1 MRIIL
6 GILCATLAA
15 LSAPAQAQNYPSKPV
30 RIIVPYAPGGIVDT
44 SARVVAQKLTE
55 RWGQQ
60 VVVENRPGGNG
71 FIGTTAAAKS
81 PADGY
86 TLLVAHTGEFA
97 VAPAVFPKLPFDL
110 DRDFASITMI
120 TEAPMVIVVNSN
132 TPYKSLPDL
141 IAAAKAKP
149 GTVGVS
155 TPGVA
160 TINHLV
166 LEWMNLVT
174 GAKFLH
180 VPYKGGAP
188 AITATAGGEIPAGK
202 AAMGSAMPHIK
213 SGRVRVLAVTT
224 AERSFVD
231 KSWPTMSEAGVP
243 GVSSSIW
250 AGLFAPKGVP
260 QPIIDKIYADVAE
273 ILKMPDVRER
283 FAAGGGVTVGMPPLQ
298 FATSIHKELASLS
311 VVVAKAG
318 VKPE

>member
-1 MRIIL
+1 MRLIL
-6 GILCATLAA
+6 GLACAVLMAW
-15 LSAPAQAQNYPSKPV
+15 SSQAQSQGYPTKPV

-44 SARVVAQKLTE
+44 SARVVGQKLSE
-55 RWGQQ
+55 KWGQQ

-71 FIGTTAAAKS
+71 FIGTVAAAKS

-97 VAPAVFPKLPFDL
+97 VSPAVFPQVPFQL
-110 DRDFASITMI
+110 DDFAPITMI
-120 TEAPMVIVVNSN
+120 TDAPMVIVVNSK
-132 TPYKSLPDL
+132 TPYKTLQEL

-155 TPGVA
+155 TPGNGS
-160 TINHLV
+160 INHLV

-180 VPYKGGAP
+180 VPYRGGAP
-188 AITATAGGEIPAGK
+188 AITATAGGEVPAGK

-213 SGRVRVLAVTT
+213 AGRVRVVAVTT
-224 AERSFVD
+224 AKRSFVD
-231 KSWPTMSEAGVP
+231 MSWPTMMESGVP

-250 AGLFAPKGVP
+250 AGIFAPKGVP
-260 QPIIDKIYADVAE
+260 QAIVDKVYKDIAE
-273 ILKMPDVRER
+273 ILKMDDVKAR
-283 FAAGGGVTVGMPPLQ
+283 FAAGGGVTVGMPPAE
-298 FATSIHKELASLS
+298 FAAAIRKEASDLK

-318 VKPE
+318 VKAE

>member
-1 MRIIL
+1 MRIVL
-6 GILCATLAA
+6 GVLCAAIAVGTAH
-15 LSAPAQAQNYPSKPV
+15 AQAQIYPTKPV

-55 RWGQQ
+55 KWGQQ

-71 FIGTTAAAKS
+71 FIGTVAAAKS
-81 PADGY
+81 PNDGY

-97 VAPAVFPKLPFDL
+97 VSPAVFPNIPYDL
-110 DRDFASITMI
+110 DRDFTAITMI

-132 TPYKSLPDL
+132 TPYKTLPEL
-141 IAAAKAKP
+141 IAAAKDKP

-160 TINHLV
+160 SINHLI

-180 VPYKGGAP
+180 VPYRGGAP
-188 AITATAGGEIPAGK
+188 AITATAGGEVPAGK
-202 AAMGSAMPHIK
+202 AALGSAMPHIK
-213 SGRVRVLAVTT
+213 TGRVRVLAVTT
-224 AERSFVD
+224 AKRSFVD
-231 KSWPTMSEAGVP
+231 ESWPTMMEAGVP

-250 AGLFAPKGVP
+250 AGIFAPKGVP
-260 QPIIDKIYADVAE
+260 QPIIDKVYADIAE
-273 ILKMPDVRER
+273 ILKLPDVKER
-283 FAAGGGVTVGMPPLQ
+283 FAAGGGVTVGMPPAE
-298 FATSIHKELASLS
+298 FAAAIRKEAAGLK